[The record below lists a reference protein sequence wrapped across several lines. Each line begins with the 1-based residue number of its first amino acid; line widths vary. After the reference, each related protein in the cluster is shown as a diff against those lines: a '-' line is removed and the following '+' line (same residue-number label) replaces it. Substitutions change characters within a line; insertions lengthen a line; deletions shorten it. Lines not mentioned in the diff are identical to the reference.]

1 MNPHIS
7 TAYFTLI
14 LVWSTTALGIKWAVM
29 DLPFSLALLARFGIA
44 ALLAIAV
51 LLWRRQS
58 FPLHRNDLR
67 VYAIAGCA
75 SALSMLGTFWA
86 AQYISSGMVAVVYGL
101 IPLATAMFSRWILK
115 TPLQWLEYLAIA
127 VGFSGLV
134 VIFGQKLSLTPDGFY
149 GLAALLLSAI
159 VQSGAAVLLKLYAK
173 GQSPI
178 AVNAGALSVGTCI
191 CLSIWLVTGAPTIDT
206 LPLRSAA
213 AVVYLASLGSVLAFS
228 LYYWLIRECR
238 PISVALI
245 SLITPVTSLWLGNV
259 LNHEAFHRDELIG
272 TSLIVFGLLIYG
284 LAIHRK
290 RP

>member
-7 TAYFTLI
+7 SAYLTLI

-29 DLPFSLALLARFGIA
+29 GLPFSLALLGRFGLA
-44 ALLAIAV
+44 ALLALSV
-51 LLWRRQS
+51 LAWRRQS
-58 FPLHRNDLR
+58 LPLQRSDLR
-67 VYAIAGCA
+67 VYVIAGSA

-115 TPLQWLEYLAIA
+115 TPLQTLEYLAIA
-127 VGFSGLV
+127 VGFSGLI
-134 VIFGQKLSLTPDGFY
+134 VIFGQKLSLTPEGFY
-149 GLAALLLSAI
+149 GLGALLLSAI
-159 VQSGAAVLLKLYAK
+159 VQSGAAVLLKVHAQ
-173 GQSPI
+173 GQSPV
-178 AVNAGALSVGTCI
+178 AVNAGALTIGTAI
-191 CLSIWLVTGAPTIDT
+191 CALIWWLSGAPLIDA

-272 TSLIVFGLLIYG
+272 TGLILFGLLIYG
-284 LAIHRK
+284 LAIHHK
-290 RP
+290 KP